1 MFFRQATM
9 EKLPIPAIDRAIPDH
24 LETATFAMG

>member
-1 MFFRQATM
+1 MDINNGYTLFKP
-9 EKLPIPAIDRAIPDH
+9 EIDIKTHAK